1 MSILAFDDRN
11 LFFKSSK
18 EVDFIVS
25 FVMKFQNATINLIY
39 LVIPQWQRMK
49 DENYCSDCC

>member
-1 MSILAFDDRN
+1 MPILAFDDRN

-39 LVIPQWQRMK
+39 LVIPQWQHMK
-49 DENYCSDCC
+49 DENYCSD